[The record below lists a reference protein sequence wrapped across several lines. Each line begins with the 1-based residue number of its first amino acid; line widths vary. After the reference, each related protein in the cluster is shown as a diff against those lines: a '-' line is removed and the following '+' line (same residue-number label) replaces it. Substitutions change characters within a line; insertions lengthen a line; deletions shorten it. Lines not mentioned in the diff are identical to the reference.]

1 LEILSNQAD
10 PQAIFDNLPKVE
22 NTPEIRIECPDRI
35 KFEAVERFKVYA
47 QGQYDECVDIDG
59 VRFTSGDT
67 WGLVR
72 PSNTQPVIVLRFEA
86 REKNALEEIEADTRG
101 RLNDIIRDLGNG
113 KL

>member
-1 LEILSNQAD
+1 M
-10 PQAIFDNLPKVE
+10 F

-35 KFEAVERFKVYA
+35 KFEAVEEFKAYA
-47 QGQYDECVDIDG
+47 RGAYGECVDIDG
-59 VRFTSGDT
+59 VRFTRGDT

-86 REKNALEEIEADTRG
+86 RDQASLERIEAETRG
-101 RLNDIIRDLGNG
+101 RLDEIIRGLEKG